1 MTNLLSS
8 MVKASG
14 NEFATVVNEGI
25 ESDVRGFV
33 DTGSYAFNALL
44 SGSIYGGI
52 PDNKLLAIAGESAT
66 GKTFFTISVVQK
78 SGELD

>member
-14 NEFATVVNEGI
+14 NDFATVVNEGI

-44 SGSIYGGI
+44 SGSI
-52 PDNKLLAIAGESAT
+52 
-66 GKTFFTISVVQK
+66 
-78 SGELD
+78 